1 MHLGSLTKA
10 ITATVIEAFAEQNRL
25 TLETTTGQ
33 TFPELSA
40 RMQPAYQDVNV
51 RPLF

>member
-10 ITATVIEAFAEQNRL
+10 ITATVIAALAEQHRM
-25 TLETTTGQ
+25 TLETTIGQ

-40 RMQPAYQDVNV
+40 KMQPAYGDVNA
-51 RPLF
+51 R